1 MINFPAPAEPPMR
14 ATMRLGIIA
23 RHLVRKFLT
32 HGTSFRSRKPCVTFT
47 YCPAYVPV
55 IVELR
60 PEARSAMANSFE
72 LHLPTTFCLKIEDPK
87 QALMF

>member
-14 ATMRLGIIA
+14 ATIRLGIIA
-23 RHLVRKFLT
+23 KHLVKKFLS
-32 HGTSFRSRKPCVTFT
+32 HGTSLRSRNPCMM

-55 IVELR
+55 IVELC

-72 LHLPTTFCLKIEDPK
+72 LHLPTTFCLKTNK
-87 QALMF
+87 L